1 MTIKIFHAL
10 LIFCKKP
17 EYKIFYFLV
26 IFTGTQIFIFHIFEI
41 YSRIGSFYD
50 TSITQKKTINIHIY
64 CSFNKDDKENNN
76 YNTTC

>member
-1 MTIKIFHAL
+1 MTIKIVHAI

-50 TSITQKKTINIHIY
+50 TSIIQKKTIYKNSY
-64 CSFNKDDKENNN
+64 E
-76 YNTTC
+76 

>member
-1 MTIKIFHAL
+1 MTIKIAHAL

-26 IFTGTQIFIFHIFEI
+26 IFTDTQIFIFHIFEI

-50 TSITQKKTINIHIY
+50 TSIIQKKTIYKNSY
-64 CSFNKDDKENNN
+64 E
-76 YNTTC
+76 

>member
-1 MTIKIFHAL
+1 MTIKIVYAVFMAL
-10 LIFCKKP
+10 KKP

-50 TSITQKKTINIHIY
+50 TSITQKKTIYKNSY
-64 CSFNKDDKENNN
+64 Q
-76 YNTTC
+76 